1 MNITI
6 LLCNITKSPERFSTD
21 YDTTKYDPHFR
32 FFAVHSAKD
41 TRIWGVAKPDS
52 DTLARLYGLVRG
64 CPEVIGTQLPVI
76 RAQ

>member
-1 MNITI
+1 MRHDFEGGYYYTQGR
-6 LLCNITKSPERFSTD
+6 L
-21 YDTTKYDPHFR
+21 HFTG
-32 FFAVHSAKD
+32 HSAKD

>member
-1 MNITI
+1 MHITVRK
-6 LLCNITKSPERFSTD
+6 TPEFG
-21 YDTTKYDPHFR
+21 
-32 FFAVHSAKD
+32 V
-41 TRIWGVAKPDS
+41 VAKPDS

>member
-1 MNITI
+1 MVIRLGLFEALVEI
-6 LLCNITKSPERFSTD
+6 
-21 YDTTKYDPHFR
+21 HFVR
-32 FFAVHSAKD
+32 PPHSAKD

-64 CPEVIGTQLPVI
+64 YPEVIGTQLPVI

>member
-1 MNITI
+1 MVPRTQGRVRW
-6 LLCNITKSPERFSTD
+6 L
-21 YDTTKYDPHFR
+21 
-32 FFAVHSAKD
+32 HSAKD

>member
-1 MNITI
+1 MAVR
-6 LLCNITKSPERFSTD
+6 P
-21 YDTTKYDPHFR
+21 
-32 FFAVHSAKD
+32 VHSAKD